1 MDTGG
6 ELILV
11 KGYVGENSAR
21 LSGHQAVINSQN
33 TLSHLE
39 PLFLPEN
46 THRLHVLSIPVALFS
61 GSSRLSSGQLVSPP
75 FLGAVAFLQTEGYHQ
90 LVIVQLLQE

>member
-1 MDTGG
+1 MMDTGG

-21 LSGHQAVINSQN
+21 LRGHQAVINSQN

-39 PLFLPEN
+39 PVFLPEKK
-46 THRLHVLSIPVALFS
+46 TCTVLHVLSITVALFS
-61 GSSRLSSGQLVSPP
+61 GSKQIELRSSR
-75 FLGAVAFLQTEGYHQ
+75 
-90 LVIVQLLQE
+90 

>member
-6 ELILV
+6 ELMLV

-39 PLFLPEN
+39 PLSPRKHAQI
-46 THRLHVLSIPVALFS
+46 TCTVDTGGTLFWKQQIELRS
-61 GSSRLSSGQLVSPP
+61 AR
-75 FLGAVAFLQTEGYHQ
+75 
-90 LVIVQLLQE
+90 